1 MFLKR
6 TRADKQQQVSDFRLR
21 KPKCIRVKD
30 LSDATSSSANTNIGS
45 LLPSLASSSLTIQE
59 QAQDIYEENDKW
71 TSQLI
76 EVTDLMSDWEIY
88 KEVKNYNNQ
97 IKPMEIIE
105 ETKIEEITEEINKIE
120 DENKEET
127 WSKDSKQN
135 MTTEIPDVF
144 KDLINLDF

>member
-1 MFLKR
+1 MHGNQSLY
-6 TRADKQQQVSDFRLR
+6 TANMNVDLIVHDTNQNTDQVS
-21 KPKCIRVKD
+21 
-30 LSDATSSSANTNIGS
+30 ATTSPLIGPIHDINYTNENFIK
-45 LLPSLASSSLTIQE
+45 LFKLKKKLN
-59 QAQDIYEENDKW
+59 IYEENDKW
-71 TSQLI
+71 MSHLI
-76 EVTDLMSDWEIY
+76 EVTDLMSDWEIS

-97 IKPMEIIE
+97 IKPMEIIK